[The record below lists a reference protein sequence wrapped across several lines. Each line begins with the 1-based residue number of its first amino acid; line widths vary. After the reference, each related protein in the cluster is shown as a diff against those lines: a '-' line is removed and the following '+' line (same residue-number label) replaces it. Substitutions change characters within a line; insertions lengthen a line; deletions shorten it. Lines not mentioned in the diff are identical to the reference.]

1 MDKYVTGI
9 KPINEEAMLAAQSKL
24 DGLVK
29 PPGSLGELETIAIKL
44 SGISGQMHYDTT
56 KRCVIVMASD
66 NGVVEEGVSLAPQSV
81 TYVQT
86 MNFTKGITGVNV
98 LAKQFN
104 ADLIV
109 VDVGVNGDTGRPGCM
124 GEQPAKQTTRPMIR
138 NKKIRNATW
147 NIAKQ
152 AAMTR
157 EEAVEAITVGIDT
170 AIEAAN
176 DGYKL
181 IGVGEMGI
189 GNTTTSAAVLCALS
203 DTLPEQATGKGAGLN
218 DEAHRHKIKIIQTAL
233 ERNKPDQT
241 DPVDVLAK
249 VGGFDIAAMAGV
261 FIGAAYMRMP
271 VVIDGFISI
280 VAALAAARLNPLV
293 KEYMFASH
301 ASFEQGYK
309 YAAQILGIKPCLRLN
324 MRLGE
329 GSGCPLMFA
338 IMDAACAIM
347 RDMGT
352 FEQGNISEKYVED
365 VKDAGFHIGG
375 L

>member
-9 KPINEEAMLAAQSKL
+9 NPINKEAMQAAQSKL

-29 PPGSLGELETIAIKL
+29 PPGSLGELETIAVRL
-44 SGISGQMHYDTT
+44 SGIGGQMNYDTA

-66 NGVVEEGVSLAPQSV
+66 NGVAEEGISLAPQSV
-81 TYVQT
+81 TYMQT

-104 ADLIV
+104 TDLII
-109 VDVGVNGDTGRPGCM
+109 VDVGVNGNIGH
-124 GEQPAKQTTRPMIR
+124 PMIK
-138 NKKIRNATW
+138 NKKIRNGTW

-152 AAMTR
+152 AAMTHD
-157 EEAVEAITVGIDT
+157 EAIKAITVGIET

-189 GNTTTSAAVLCALS
+189 GNTTTSSAVLCALS
-203 DTLPEQATGKGAGLN
+203 DTTPEQATGKGAGLN
-218 DEAHRHKIKIIQTAL
+218 DEAHRRKIAVIQTAL
-233 ERNKPDQT
+233 KHNKPDPA

-261 FIGAAYMRMP
+261 FIGAAYMRVP

-280 VAALAAARLNPLV
+280 VAALVAARLNPLV

-309 YAAQILGIKPCLRLN
+309 YAAQLLDIKPCLHLN

-329 GSGCPLMFA
+329 GSGCPLMFVL
-338 IMDAACAIM
+338 MDAACAIM

-352 FEQGNISEKYVED
+352 FEQGNISEEYVEGI
-365 VKDAGFHIGG
+365 KDADFHIGG

>member
-1 MDKYVTGI
+1 MLEKYLNGIEQPDKV
-9 KPINEEAMLAAQSKL
+9 AMKAAVSRL
-24 DGLVK
+24 DNLVK
-29 PPGSLGELETIAIKL
+29 PPGSLGVLENVAARL
-44 SGISGQMHYDTT
+44 AGIGGQMYYDTS
-56 KRCVIVMASD
+56 KRCVIIMAAD
-66 NGVVEEGVSLAPQSV
+66 NGVVEEGVSAAPQAV
-81 TYVQT
+81 TYAQT

-98 LAKQFN
+98 LAKQFS
-104 ADLIV
+104 ADLVV
-109 VDVGVNGDTGRPGCM
+109 VDVGINGETDH
-124 GEQPAKQTTRPMIR
+124 PMIK
-138 NKKIRNATW
+138 NKKIRNGTH

-152 AAMTR
+152 AAMTL
-157 EEAVEAITVGIDT
+157 EEAEQAVLIGVET

-176 DGYKL
+176 SGYKL

-189 GNTTTSAAVLCALS
+189 GNTTTSALVLCALAYMR
-203 DTLPEQATGKGAGLN
+203 PEQAAGKGAGLS
-218 DEAHRHKIKIIQTAL
+218 DEAYRRKIDVIKAAL
-233 ERNKPDQT
+233 EFHAPNPAE
-241 DPVDVLAK
+241 PLDVLAK

-261 FIGAAYMRMP
+261 FIGAAYMRIP

-280 VAALAAARLNPLV
+280 VAALVAARLNPLV

-309 YAAQILGIKPCLRLN
+309 HAARILGVEPCLHLD

-338 IMDAACAIM
+338 VMDAACVVI

-352 FEQGNISEKYVED
+352 FEDGSIDEEYLEEM
-365 VKDAGFHIGG
+365 KDADFHIRG